1 MDKSIHHNPLAFRA
15 TDLALKQRIF
25 SRLKFK
31 KTRTVPAALAIL
43 VQCLSAVAVFLSVL
57 AVGFFTTMHFSIFS
71 LVLMQALFAAGLCV
85 LMRMAS
91 WWRWIHFGFPLGLW
105 GMSMWHVPNEVYLV
119 GFLISLSLYWTTF
132 RSQVPF
138 YPSRPIVWE
147 KVSEL
152 MPSDKA
158 IHMID
163 IGSGL
168 GDLSMHIAKTRPS
181 SQIEGIEIAPL
192 PWLVSLTRA
201 YLKRSTAIFK
211 FGDYHQLA
219 FSRYDVVFAY
229 LSPAAMPALWQKAQQ
244 EMRVDSMLIS
254 YEFEIPGVKPSFCIE
269 SVGKTP
275 KIYVWKM

>member
-1 MDKSIHHNPLAFRA
+1 MDKSIHHSPLAFRA
-15 TDLALKQRIF
+15 TGLALKQRIF
-25 SRLKFK
+25 SRFTFK
-31 KTRTVPAALAIL
+31 KPRIVPAALAVL
-43 VQCLSAVAVFLSVL
+43 VQSLSAVAVFLSVL
-57 AVGFFTTMHFSIFS
+57 AVGLFATMHFSTFS
-71 LVLMQALFAAGLCV
+71 LVLMQALFAMGLCV
-85 LMRMAS
+85 LAGMAS

-105 GMSMWHVPNEVYLV
+105 GMSMLHMPNEVYLV

-152 MPSDKA
+152 IPSDKA

-163 IGSGL
+163 IGSGI
-168 GDLSMHIAKTRPS
+168 GDLSMHIAKTKPY

-192 PWLVSLTRA
+192 PWLISLVRA
-201 YLKRSTAIFK
+201 YLKNSTAIFK
-211 FGDYHQLA
+211 FGDYHQLV

-229 LSPAAMPALWQKAQQ
+229 LSPAAMPALWQKTQQ
-244 EMRVDSMLIS
+244 EMCAGSLLIS
-254 YEFEIPGVKPSFCIE
+254 YEFDIPGIKPSFCIE
-269 SVGKTP
+269 SVGKMP